1 MTAMNNCKPI
11 SGKLFGAVSTVVLTA
26 ACTVGPNFVRPTPQT
41 PAHWSDHAIAHGVT
55 TDQALADSNSTPS
68 PVSQVTEQSAELRD
82 WWNGFNDAVLGSV
95 IERAVPSNLDLRAA
109 LLRIDE
115 ARAQRALSAAAYWP
129 TVAVDASFARQR
141 ISETTP
147 TGALFTSAGNLH
159 LPGGAGISIPNPY
172 NQYQLSAAAS
182 WEIDLFGRVRR
193 SVEAADANVQVSVE
207 DQRGILVSV
216 LADVA
221 QAYLELRGAQVR
233 LRVAKENLATL
244 EELLD
249 LTRQRLAAGLTTDI
263 DVSNAAA
270 QAYSTRA
277 SLPPLEAE
285 ITQSINELSRLI
297 GREPEAL
304 RGELNGATA
313 LPAVPPAVPIGLPG
327 ELARR
332 RPDIREAEA
341 NLHAATA
348 QIGVAV
354 ANLFPRLTLAASGG
368 FQSETAGNLL
378 QWASRFGSLGP
389 TLDLPIF
396 DRGRWT
402 AVHLYDVRAQEAA
415 LNYQRT
421 VLNALH
427 EVENSLARYTAD
439 QQRRNWLVAT
449 VDQSLDALTLSRL
462 RYANGLINF
471 IDVLDAERAHQ
482 QNELALA
489 ESTTAVTT
497 DLVALYR
504 ALGGGWLN

>member
-1 MTAMNNCKPI
+1 MNDRKPI
-11 SGKLFGAVSTVVLTA
+11 LRKLSGALSLVALTA
-26 ACTVGPNFVRPTPQT
+26 ACSVGPNFVRPTPQT
-41 PAHWSDHAIAHGVT
+41 PAHWSDRAIARSVT
-55 TDQALADSNSTPS
+55 TEQGPAHPESAPA
-68 PVSQVTEQSAELRD
+68 PVSEATEQSAELRG
-82 WWNGFNDAVLGSV
+82 WWNGFNDAMLGSL

-115 ARAQRALSAAAYWP
+115 ARAQRAISAAAYWP
-129 TVAVDASFARQR
+129 TVAVDASFTRQR

-147 TGALFTSAGNLH
+147 TGSLFTSAGNLH
-159 LPGGAGISIPNPY
+159 LPGVAGISIPNPY

-216 LADVA
+216 LGDVA
-221 QAYLELRGAQVR
+221 QAYLELRGAQIR
-233 LRVAKENLATL
+233 LRVAKENLATI

-249 LTRQRLAAGLTTDI
+249 LTRQRQAAGLTTDI

-270 QAYSTRA
+270 EAYSTRA
-277 SLPPLEAE
+277 SLPTLEAQ

-304 RGELNGATA
+304 RAELDAA
-313 LPAVPPAVPIGLPG
+313 AAVPAVPPEVPIGLPAD
-327 ELARR
+327 LARR

-341 NLHAATA
+341 NVHAATA

-354 ANLFPRLTLAASGG
+354 ANLFPHLTLAAGGG
-368 FQSETAGNLL
+368 FQSETTGNLL
-378 QWASRFGSLGP
+378 KWASRFGSLGP

-415 LNYQRT
+415 LGYQRT

-427 EVENSLARYTAD
+427 EVENSLAKYRAD
-439 QQRRNWLVAT
+439 QQRRIWLAAT
-449 VDQSLDALTLSRL
+449 VDQSLEALTLSRQ

-471 IDVLDAERAHQ
+471 IDVLDAERTHQ

-489 ESTTAVTT
+489 DSTTAVST

-504 ALGGGWLN
+504 ALGGGWSN